1 MNSIRCGKCA
11 LVNFTS
17 TEVCKRCGEPLN
29 AQPSDEAYAQ
39 PAHFETQQTQNSYET
54 AQGAYGYTNQQNYY
68 GAAQGYPN
76 AKKSRGAGATLLA
89 VICLV
94 ALIGIPWYLK
104 SRGGAAKEFASLS
117 WREFKAEDGSFSIQ
131 MPGEVKKN
139 GFALP
144 APTGSVAVTMYHF
157 ETAGQTAFV
166 VGVIDYQSAAPNVPV
181 DKLYDKAIESLTT
194 RSQMTVLNRKVVTLN
209 GRQGIEIEVKP
220 PASANKDGDKGV
232 FRLYWVSPK
241 VYMIGV
247 GGPDSQEAAAARTK
261 FLDSFKILNS
271 F

>member
-1 MNSIRCGKCA
+1 MNSIRCSKCA

-29 AQPSDEAYAQ
+29 AQAGNETYAQ
-39 PAHFETQQTQNSYET
+39 PEHFETQQTQSSYET
-54 AQGAYGYTNQQNYY
+54 VQGAYGYTNQQNYY
-68 GAAQGYPN
+68 GAAQGYAN
-76 AKKSRGAGATLLA
+76 VKKSRGAGATLLA

-94 ALIGIPWYLK
+94 ALVGIPWYLK
-104 SRGGAAKEFASLS
+104 SRGGANEFASLS
-117 WREFKAEDGSFSIQ
+117 WTEFKSEDGAFSVQ
-131 MPGEVKKN
+131 MPGVPKKN
-139 GFALP
+139 SMMLP
-144 APTGSVAVTMYHF
+144 APTGTVNVNMYHV
-157 ETAGQTAFV
+157 ETGGQTAFV

-181 DKLYDKAIESLTT
+181 DKLYDRAIESLTT